1 MQDEIFEEIYKFN
14 GLKDWQHQIIEAGKK
29 FYEKYN
35 VQPEFIRI
43 KDETLDLL
51 LEEAEKKF
59 FNPLNSEHSIL
70 NQEGV
75 EIVPYRRD
83 AFDPNSE
90 ARTAEGFTTGR
101 EDFEDNQDE
110 FSIRVYSMDDDEDEI
125 DYEDDEIELDDEF
138 YEVYEFDYGE
148 EDDDEI
154 EFDTNPF
161 SPVILE
167 SFGFEEDGRISLGTS
182 KYKLYFLEGDDL
194 TEDSFALN
202 YGDNPDSEEEGEN

>member
-51 LEEAEKKF
+51 FEEAEKNF

-75 EIVPYRRD
+75 EIVPSRRD

-90 ARTAEGFTTGR
+90 ARSAEGFTTGR

-110 FSIRVYSMDDDEDEI
+110 FSIRVYSMDD
-125 DYEDDEIELDDEF
+125 
-138 YEVYEFDYGE
+138 G

>member
-51 LEEAEKKF
+51 FEEAEKNF
-59 FNPLNSEHSIL
+59 FNPLNSEHSML
-70 NQEGV
+70 DQEGV
-75 EIVPYRRD
+75 EIVPSRRD

-125 DYEDDEIELDDEF
+125 DYE
-138 YEVYEFDYGE
+138 
-148 EDDDEI
+148 DDEI

>member
-14 GLKDWQHQIIEAGKK
+14 GLKDWQHQIIEAGIK
-29 FYEKYN
+29 FYEKYK
-35 VQPEFIRI
+35 VQPQFIRI
-43 KDETLDLL
+43 KDEVLDSLF
-51 LEEAEKKF
+51 EEAEKNYL
-59 FNPLNSEHSIL
+59 NPLNSEHSIL

-75 EIVPYRRD
+75 EIVPSRRD

-138 YEVYEFDYGE
+138 YEVYEFNYGE
-148 EDDDEI
+148 ED
-154 EFDTNPF
+154 FDTD
-161 SPVILE
+161 SSVLLD
-167 SFGFEEDGRISLGTS
+167 SFGFTEDGRIEFVTS
-182 KYKLYFLEGDDL
+182 KYSLYFLEGDDL
-194 TEDSFALN
+194 TEDPFALN

>member
-51 LEEAEKKF
+51 FEEAEKNF
-59 FNPLNSEHSIL
+59 FNPLNSEHSML
-70 NQEGV
+70 DQEGV
-75 EIVPYRRD
+75 EIVPSRRD